1 MKKITGL
8 HIRLSFGL
16 LVVILSGCISSKRV
30 IPQDQR
36 LLPAKSAGKAE
47 LLQGLEQKSRQI
59 QTMNGTVMLDVTGGG
74 SQTGILTEYRQTKGY
89 VLVERPSSIR
99 VKVLLPLLAS
109 TVFDMVSDGQ
119 RYRLSIP
126 AKNQWAEGEV
136 NSPIVSKSPVA
147 SLRPQHFLDGLFVDV
162 VPYLGKSQVKFLF
175 EEVVDGR
182 RSFYVFTFMDGS
194 GSGQELRVLERLWI
208 DRNDDLEVSR
218 KQVFRP
224 DGKVET
230 DVRYSN
236 YRNVGSIRYP
246 QIIEIQRPI
255 EDYTLKVTFEST
267 RFNEKL
273 QDNTFNLE
281 RPEGSQLVQMAQ

>member
-1 MKKITGL
+1 VKKVTGL
-8 HIRLSFGL
+8 QIRFACGL
-16 LVVILSGCISSKRV
+16 LLAILSGCISRTRV

-36 LLPAKSAGKAE
+36 LLPAKSANKAE

-59 QTMNGTVMLDVTGGG
+59 QTLNGTVMLDVTGGG
-74 SQTGILTEYRQTKGY
+74 SQTGVLTEYRQTKGY

-99 VKVLLPLLAS
+99 VKVLLPLVAS

-119 RYRLSIP
+119 KYRLSIP
-126 AKNQWAEGEV
+126 AKNQWAEGDV
-136 NSPIVSKSPVA
+136 NTPISSKSAVA

-162 VPYLGKSQVKFLF
+162 APYLGKPKVKYLF

-182 RSFYVFTFMDGS
+182 RSFYVFTFMEES
-194 GSGQELRVLERLWI
+194 GSGQELRVLEKLWV

-230 DVRYSN
+230 DVQYSN
-236 YRNVGSIRYP
+236 YRSIGNIRYP
-246 QIIEIQRPI
+246 EVIEIQRPI
-255 EDYTLKVTFEST
+255 EDYTLKVTFQST
-267 RFNEKL
+267 KFNEKL

-281 RPEGSQLVQMAQ
+281 RPEGAELVQMTQ